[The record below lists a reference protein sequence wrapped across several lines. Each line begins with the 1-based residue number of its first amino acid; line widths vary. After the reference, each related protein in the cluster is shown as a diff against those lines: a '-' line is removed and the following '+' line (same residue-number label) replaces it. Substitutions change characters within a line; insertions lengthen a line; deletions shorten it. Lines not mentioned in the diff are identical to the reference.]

1 MMLML
6 NYLDIFVMNQVVR
19 PELVWRS
26 ERLVA
31 LVAEVSPDLVVHR
44 HDVPLELVGRV
55 EGLGALVAD
64 VVVHFLVDIEDVALQ
79 PVLFDEGG
87 GALDALEPL
96 VAQVDTP
103 VVVVEPGGRRET
115 TRAFQALVFSL
126 FSVGRLISNR
136 QKRDVHHF

>member
-1 MMLML
+1 M
-6 NYLDIFVMNQVVR
+6 DEVVS
-19 PELVWRS
+19 PELVRGG
-26 ERLVA
+26 EGLVA
-31 LVAEVSPDLVVHR
+31 LVAQVPPDLVVHR

-64 VVVHFLVDIEDVALQ
+64 VVVHFLVDVEDVALQ

-136 QKRDVHHF
+136 QKQEMYITFDI

>member
-1 MMLML
+1 M
-6 NYLDIFVMNQVVR
+6 
-19 PELVWRS
+19 
-26 ERLVA
+26 
-31 LVAEVSPDLVVHR
+31 
-44 HDVPLELVGRV
+44 
-55 EGLGALVAD
+55 
-64 VVVHFLVDIEDVALQ
+64 ALQ

-126 FSVGRLISNR
+126 FTVGRLILNK
-136 QKRDVHHF
+136 QKQEMCIIFDI